1 MGNLSVLINIT
12 IETFGPLRTSSNCY
26 SFMIKAVMG
35 LGPAAEA
42 LASQIAS
49 LPLQQRM
56 WDLGPNATKAPLAGQ
71 LCVVVLGVV
80 PAPTLP
86 MSL

>member
-1 MGNLSVLINIT
+1 
-12 IETFGPLRTSSNCY
+12 
-26 SFMIKAVMG
+26 MG